1 MAGSGG
7 SYHSLNSLF
16 GLNIKLVLFLS
27 ALQNLKYI
35 HAILLMTYRHY
46 FLVIKL
52 LSEKAR
58 MVSDCHFPQVPD
70 LAHRRLTY
78 YTPEINWDFFEKWRP
93 ELLLFDPRP
102 P

>member
-16 GLNIKLVLFLS
+16 GLNIKLVLFLF

-58 MVSDCHFPQVPD
+58 MVSDCHFPQVPAESQKFKD
-70 LAHRRLTY
+70 VDSLTCVLS
-78 YTPEINWDFFEKWRP
+78 INW
-93 ELLLFDPRP
+93 L
-102 P
+102 